1 MTEYPLAHQSV
12 KLDLKPTVFQ
22 PTTTTRLLAQKMGD
36 VRGKK
41 VLDLGCGSGPI
52 AIAAAL
58 EGASHVVAADVM
70 DEACMLARN
79 NAEIN
84 GVSDR
89 VEVVQSNLFDGLKGR
104 KFDVIVDDVSG
115 MGDEVSRLSEWY
127 PDPIP
132 TGGIDGTMP
141 TIKMLREAPEH
152 LNSGGILLF
161 PVITL
166 SAHERI
172 MEVAAEVFGNKL
184 EKLATKRIPFSHEL
198 MKHIDRVQALK
209 DQGLL
214 SFTQMR
220 SRYLWDL
227 MVYRAEL

>member
-12 KLDLKPTVFQ
+12 KLDLDPTVFH
-22 PTTTTRLLAQKMGD
+22 PTTTTRLLAKKMGD
-36 VRGKK
+36 VRGKT

-58 EGASHVVAADVM
+58 EGARHVVAADVM
-70 DEACMLARN
+70 VEACNLARK
-79 NAEIN
+79 NAEKN
-84 GVSDR
+84 GVADR
-89 VEVVQSNLFDGLKGR
+89 IEIVQSNLFDGLKGR
-104 KFDVIVDDVSG
+104 RFDIIVDDVSG

-152 LNSGGILLF
+152 LNQGGVLLF

-172 MEVAAEVFGNKL
+172 LEVAAEVFGDKL
-184 EKLATKRIPFSHEL
+184 EKLATKQIPFSPEL
-198 MKHIDRVQALK
+198 MKHIDRIQALK

-227 MVYRAEL
+227 MVFSAKI

>member
-22 PTTTTRLLAQKMGD
+22 PTTTTRLLAEKMGD
-36 VRGKK
+36 IRGKS

-58 EGASHVVAADVM
+58 GGAGHVVAADVM
-70 DEACMLARN
+70 AEACNLARL
-79 NAEIN
+79 NAEKN
-84 GVSDR
+84 GVSDK
-89 VEVVQSNLFDGLKGR
+89 VEVVQSNLFDGLEGR

-115 MGDEVSRLSEWY
+115 MGDEISRLSEWY

-132 TGGIDGTMP
+132 TGGVDGTIP
-141 TIKMLREAPEH
+141 TIRMLRETPKH
-152 LNSGGILLF
+152 LNPGGVLLF

-172 MEVAAEVFGNKL
+172 LEVANEVFGDKL
-184 EKLATKRIPFSHEL
+184 EKLATKHVPFSTEL
-198 MKHIDRVQALK
+198 MKHIDRIEALK
-209 DQGLL
+209 EKGLL
-214 SFTQMR
+214 SYTQMR

-227 MVYRAEL
+227 MVFSAKI

>member
-1 MTEYPLAHQSV
+1 MNEYPLAHQSV
-12 KLDLKPTVFQ
+12 KLDLKPTVFK
-22 PTTTTRLLAQKMGD
+22 PTTTTRLLAKTMGD
-36 VRGKK
+36 VRGKTF
-41 VLDLGCGSGPI
+41 LDLGCGSGPI

-58 EGASHVVAADVM
+58 EGAKHVVAADVM
-70 DEACMLARN
+70 EEACRLTKQ
-79 NAEIN
+79 NAAHN
-84 GVSDR
+84 GVEEKI
-89 VEVVQSNLFDGLKGR
+89 EVVRSNLFDGLKGR

-132 TGGIDGTMP
+132 TGGVDGTIP
-141 TIKMLREAPEH
+141 TIGMLREAPAH
-152 LNSGGILLF
+152 LNADGILLF

-172 MEVAAEVFGNKL
+172 LEVATEVFGDKL
-184 EKLATKRIPFSHEL
+184 EKLATKHIPFSPEL
-198 MKHIDRVQALK
+198 MKHIDRIESLR

-220 SRYLWDL
+220 SRYIWDL
-227 MVYRAEL
+227 MVYRATR

>member
-1 MTEYPLAHQSV
+1 MTEYPLAHHSV

-22 PTTTTRLLAQKMGD
+22 PTTTTRLLAKMMGD
-36 VRGKK
+36 VRGKS

-58 EGASHVVAADVM
+58 EGADKVVAADVM
-70 DEACMLARN
+70 TEACNLARQ
-79 NAEIN
+79 NAEKN
-84 GVSDR
+84 GVADK
-89 VEVVQSNLFDGLKGR
+89 VEVVQSNLFQGLKGR
-104 KFDVIVDDVSG
+104 KFDVIIDDVSG

-141 TIKMLREAPEH
+141 TIGMLHEAPEH
-152 LNSGGILLF
+152 LNPGGILLF

-172 MEVAAEVFGNKL
+172 LEVAREVFGDKL
-184 EKLATKRIPFSHEL
+184 EKLATKQIPFSHEL
-198 MKHIDRVQALK
+198 MKHIDRIEALK
-209 DQGLL
+209 EQGLL
-214 SFTQMR
+214 SFTLMR

-227 MVYRAEL
+227 MVYKATL